1 MVHFLRAFFSGGAG
15 LARRR
20 TFPRRSSDSEDIGS
34 PVSSLN
40 LKAGTSR
47 SEAGV
52 ASETRRCLGPVEDEG
67 KGAVNEKVE
76 VCVLMV
82 VVIARDGSGCTGR
95 RPGKG

>member
-20 TFPRRSSDSEDIGS
+20 SLPRRSSDGEGKGS

-52 ASETRRCLGPVEDEG
+52 ASETRRCLGPAEDEG

-76 VCVLMV
+76 VCVVMV
-82 VVIARDGSGCTGR
+82 VAIVGMG
-95 RPGKG
+95 